1 MIVVL
6 DTNILVSGIFFHG
19 PPSAILKTWFKGY
32 FEVYATPQILEEY
45 FRVLREISLLKTPHF
60 EIRWE
65 EILLEKCHLVP
76 DVKRG
81 VLLPR
86 DPSDAKFVDCAIR
99 SGAHYLV
106 SGDID
111 LQSFPVDLRFKIVS
125 PRQFLK
131 LL

>member
-19 PPSAILKTWFKGY
+19 PPTVILEAWFERR
-32 FEVYATPQILEEY
+32 FEVYATPKILEEY
-45 FRVLREISLLKTPHF
+45 LRVLREISLLKRPQF
-60 EIRWE
+60 ESRWE
-65 EILLEKCHLVP
+65 EILMEKCHLVP
-76 DVKRG
+76 DAKRG
-81 VLLPR
+81 ILLLR
-86 DPSDAKFVDCAIR
+86 DPSDAKFLDCAMW

-111 LQSFPVDLRFKIVS
+111 LKSFPTDLGFKIVS